1 MLPLIIMGGPVV
13 ISTTTR
19 ELAILAATYV
29 AGKWI
34 KSHKNKKV
42 GIK

>member
-1 MLPLIIMGGPVV
+1 MVPLIIMSGPVV

-19 ELAILAATYV
+19 ELAILAATFV
-29 AGKWI
+29 AGKCI
-34 KSHKNKKV
+34 KSRMNKKV

>member
-1 MLPLIIMGGPVV
+1 MMNLVIITGRTMLGV
-13 ISTTTR
+13 TTK

-29 AGKWI
+29 AGKCI
-34 KSHKNKKV
+34 KSRMNKKV

>member
-1 MLPLIIMGGPVV
+1 MLPLVIMGGPVV
-13 ISTTTR
+13 ISKTTR

-29 AGKWI
+29 AGKCI
-34 KSHKNKKV
+34 KSRMNKNV

>member
-1 MLPLIIMGGPVV
+1 MLPLVIMGGPVV

-29 AGKWI
+29 AGKCI
-34 KSHKNKKV
+34 KFRMNKNV

>member
-1 MLPLIIMGGPVV
+1 MLPLVIMGGPVV
-13 ISTTTR
+13 ISTITR

-29 AGKWI
+29 AGKCI
-34 KSHKNKKV
+34 KSRMNKNV

>member
-19 ELAILAATYV
+19 ELLILEATFV
-29 AGKWI
+29 ASKVI
-34 KSHKNKKV
+34 KSNKKNKK
-42 GIK
+42 

>member
-13 ISTTTR
+13 ISTTTK

-29 AGKWI
+29 ANKCI
-34 KSHKNKKV
+34 KSCKNRKTGMK
-42 GIK
+42 